1 MKKILLL
8 LPILAIMLSCTP
20 GNKNITCPVLNVE
33 GGQVQGIPAEAPGVY
48 VFKGLPYAAAPIGD
62 LRWKEPQP
70 VVPWEGVRLCDKF
83 GHPGYQAV
91 HYPGGYASEWGYG
104 DEAPYSEDCLY
115 LNVWT
120 KAPGQ
125 TGKKLPVALWI
136 HGGGYAT
143 GVPEQDHLF
152 ADIFCTDGE
161 CVVYYR
167 SAPLSGS
174 APFLKGVMVDGSV
187 QTLGSQ
193 SPLSESEPNTIVT
206 TYLYDGKTFNIELI
220 ADGVQTHNASD
231 AIMSAWGVKS
241 SAVGIG

>member
-1 MKKILLL
+1 MSQKKRRLSPGTCLLL
-8 LPILAIMLSCTP
+8 ALAVGLLLFSTIGGALAALKYESKVLDSRLKYPTVRLAITDADGKTIDGDGVVRHLLGGESFIP
-20 GNKNITCPVLNVE
+20 GKAYDGNT
-33 GGQVQGIPAEAPGVY
+33 VY
-48 VFKGLPYAAAPIGD
+48 VTNTGSA
-62 LRWKEPQP
+62 KEY
-70 VVPWEGVRLCDKF
+70 VRVSVYRYWLDEK
-83 GHPGYQAV
+83 
-91 HYPGGYASEWGYG
+91 GGYTTLDPKLIRLDVADG
-104 DEAPYSEDCLY
+104 
-115 LNVWT
+115 WT
-120 KAPGQ
+120 PD
-125 TGKKLPVALWI
+125 
-136 HGGGYAT
+136 GG
-143 GVPEQDHLF
+143 
-152 ADIFCTDGE
+152 TDGE